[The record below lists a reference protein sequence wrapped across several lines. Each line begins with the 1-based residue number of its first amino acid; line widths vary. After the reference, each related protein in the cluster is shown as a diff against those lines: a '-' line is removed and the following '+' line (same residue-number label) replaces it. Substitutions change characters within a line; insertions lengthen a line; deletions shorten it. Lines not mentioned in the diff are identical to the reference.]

1 MFQRKSNW
9 LLDDDELHPADRP
22 GSADWFDL
30 ADEVGRGRANQR
42 SDVIKIESLL
52 GRAGLFDV
60 ERLDGPLG
68 YANEQLDKPIRDFQR
83 KNGLA
88 VDGYLRPEGPT
99 IGKFKE
105 LYGGEYAP
113 FPAPT
118 PAMIDAHHARRDQG
132 EDGFLVDRWPALD
145 VRPHPR
151 LDPLQKDFG
160 FDDWNEAWVRFQAGQ
175 RGTFD
180 GMPEELLKNIAQ
192 NDVRGIVQAR
202 DVARRWAAYRPEDG
216 SAFARRMVQ
225 ALEGKP
231 ILQSAFLAGPVPQS
245 PPLGVPT
252 PTGLADY
259 GKFVRDAR
267 AAEGMAEPAS
277 QAEAPAPATNDDIN
291 NDTQPVQ
298 VAAVTWDPP
307 NAPLTRS
314 EKPLGADDKIPVPP
328 MTTINRNGGK
338 PDEDDLKRY
347 EVFVRAAR
355 QLPGVGARERATLE
369 HIYQAEGG
377 ERINKATTK
386 ASSGITMGTLKEV
399 QKRNKVQGIGDIAK
413 PGDIPSDRRAEVMHD
428 YLDEALKKAGGSKVL
443 EEFDDQKVA
452 NAIAV
457 SIFHHGPTGGGNVI
471 RKALKKTT
479 ADDPPAEMEYV
490 DDRGNVTT
498 YVTKVLIP
506 LTKDPK
512 KRDAFLENLAD
523 ARFEYLKRPRV
534 PAGKGTDEDRAV
546 TDYLP
551 TPAGP

>member
-1 MFQRKSNW
+1 MFERKSNW
-9 LLDDDELHPADRP
+9 LLNDDELHPADRP

-88 VDGYLRPEGPT
+88 IDGYLRPDGPT
-99 IGKFKE
+99 IGMFKE

-160 FDDWNEAWVRFQAGQ
+160 FDDWNEDWVRFQAGQ

-259 GKFVRDAR
+259 RKFVLNAR
-267 AAEGMAEPAS
+267 AAEGIAEPAS
-277 QAEAPAPATNDDIN
+277 QAEPPAPAIN
-291 NDTQPVQ
+291 ADEAPLVQ
-298 VAAVTWDPP
+298 VAQAGKPTPP
-307 NAPLTRS
+307 RAPLTRGD
-314 EKPLGADDKIPVPP
+314 KPIGADDRNPVPT
-328 MTTINRNGGK
+328 MESIGRDGK
-338 PDEDDLKRY
+338 PSEDDRKRH
-347 EVFVRAAR
+347 EVFVRASR
-355 QLPGVGARERATLE
+355 QLPGAGPRELE
-369 HIYQAEGG
+369 VLRHIYMTEGG
-377 ERINKATTK
+377 DHIDPSGTK
-386 ASSGITMGTLKEV
+386 ASSGVIASTFEAMKKSGKFPDLKDVKE
-399 QKRNKVQGIGDIAK
+399 
-413 PGDIPSDRRAEVMHD
+413 PGDIPTDRRPEVMRE
-428 YLDEALKKAGGSKVL
+428 YLNGALAKAGGGAAL
-443 EEFDDQKVA
+443 ERFEDQTVA
-452 NAIAV
+452 NAVASAV
-457 SIFHHGPTGGGNVI
+457 FYQGATGGGTAV
-471 RKALKKTT
+471 RQALKETVK
-479 ADDPPAEMEYV
+479 DDPPPGMTRVDNKGTITNILMEELV
-490 DDRGNVTT
+490 P
-498 YVTKVLIP
+498 VL
-506 LTKDPK
+506 KDPA

-523 ARFEYLKRPRV
+523 ARIPILEAAVGKKPGELTDAETRAINDYRPS
-534 PAGKGTDEDRAV
+534 RARR
-546 TDYLP
+546 
-551 TPAGP
+551 

>member
-1 MFQRKSNW
+1 MFERKSNW
-9 LLDDDELHPADRP
+9 LLNDDELHPADRP
-22 GSADWFDL
+22 GSADWFTL
-30 ADEVGRGRANQR
+30 TDEVGRGRANQR

-83 KNGLA
+83 KNGLG
-88 VDGYLRPEGPT
+88 VDGYLRPDGPT

-132 EDGFLVDRWPALD
+132 EAGFLVDRWPALD

-160 FDDWNEAWVRFQAGQ
+160 FDDWNEDWVRFQAGQ

-231 ILQSAFLAGPVPQS
+231 ILQSALLAGPVPQS

-259 GKFVRDAR
+259 GKFVLNAR
-267 AAEGMAEPAS
+267 AAEGEAAIDPRSESQSTKTPAKEVPPDAQEPIKSKAEPSDAPIFRRPRDLTSCAQVDAES
-277 QAEAPAPATNDDIN
+277 QRENERADSLRQQIAKIKSQISYFDEKITELERPRTILEVLKNTDWPNLEIQPMPQKDRSTVPIAPFPVIVAAPAPI
-291 NDTQPVQ
+291 
-298 VAAVTWDPP
+298 
-307 NAPLTRS
+307 
-314 EKPLGADDKIPVPP
+314 GMPVPP
-328 MTTINRNGGK
+328 LPPLPMPIGIPQPGQPMRPPFEIGIDPTSIKQGPSAKEKRLAEAEG
-338 PDEDDLKRY
+338 LKSPKERLER
-347 EVFVRAAR
+347 EV
-355 QLPGVGARERATLE
+355 ETLE
-369 HIYQAEGG
+369 SSYQASLRVLRLLG
-377 ERINKATTK
+377 ERR
-386 ASSGITMGTLKEV
+386 KEL
-399 QKRNKVQGIGDIAK
+399 NC
-413 PGDIPSDRRAEVMHD
+413 
-428 YLDEALKKAGGSKVL
+428 
-443 EEFDDQKVA
+443 DQA
-452 NAIAV
+452 N
-457 SIFHHGPTGGGNVI
+457 
-471 RKALKKTT
+471 
-479 ADDPPAEMEYV
+479 
-490 DDRGNVTT
+490 
-498 YVTKVLIP
+498 
-506 LTKDPK
+506 
-512 KRDAFLENLAD
+512 
-523 ARFEYLKRPRV
+523 
-534 PAGKGTDEDRAV
+534 
-546 TDYLP
+546 
-551 TPAGP
+551 

>member
-1 MFQRKSNW
+1 MFERKSNW
-9 LLDDDELHPADRP
+9 LLNDDELHPADRP
-22 GSADWFDL
+22 GSADWFTL
-30 ADEVGRGRANQR
+30 TDEVGRGRANQR

-216 SAFARRMVQ
+216 SAFARHMVQ

-252 PTGLADY
+252 ATGLADY
-259 GKFVRDAR
+259 GKFVLNAR
-267 AAEGMAEPAS
+267 AAEGIAEPAS
-277 QAEAPAPATNDDIN
+277 QAEAPSSKSEPTPPDETAPAAQESKAKQEKSSWPDD
-291 NDTQPVQ
+291 
-298 VAAVTWDPP
+298 
-307 NAPLTRS
+307 
-314 EKPLGADDKIPVPP
+314 
-328 MTTINRNGGK
+328 
-338 PDEDDLKRY
+338 
-347 EVFVRAAR
+347 
-355 QLPGVGARERATLE
+355 
-369 HIYQAEGG
+369 
-377 ERINKATTK
+377 
-386 ASSGITMGTLKEV
+386 SGIFRRPRDLMSCA
-399 QKRNKVQGIGDIAK
+399 DITVERLRETERVNSLNSQ
-413 PGDIPSDRRAEVMHD
+413 I
-428 YLDEALKKAGGSKVL
+428 
-443 EEFDDQKVA
+443 
-452 NAIAV
+452 
-457 SIFHHGPTGGGNVI
+457 
-471 RKALKKTT
+471 
-479 ADDPPAEMEYV
+479 
-490 DDRGNVTT
+490 
-498 YVTKVLIP
+498 
-506 LTKDPK
+506 
-512 KRDAFLENLAD
+512 AD
-523 ARFEYLKRPRV
+523 ARSKISDLEARIAERERPRTLLEVAKETIWPEIEIEPKYPTRPGTETTIPFPV
-534 PAGKGTDEDRAV
+534 PVPIPAPVGMPGPIPFPMPI
-546 TDYLP
+546 P
-551 TPAGP
+551 TPLPRPGQKPEAPFEIGIDPKSIRLGERPKDKRYAEAEGFKATKEGLEKQIVTWESSRQAALEILKLIGARSEELGCR

>member
-1 MFQRKSNW
+1 MFERKSNW

-88 VDGYLRPEGPT
+88 VDGYLRPDGPT

-132 EDGFLVDRWPALD
+132 EAGFLVDRWPALD
-145 VRPHPR
+145 VPPHPR

-160 FDDWNEAWVRFQAGQ
+160 FDDWNEDWVRFQAGQ

-259 GKFVRDAR
+259 GKFVLNAR
-267 AAEGMAEPAS
+267 AAEGEAAIDPRSESQSTKTPAKEVPPDAQEPIKSKAEPSDAPIFRRPRDLTSCAQVDAES
-277 QAEAPAPATNDDIN
+277 QRENERADSLRQQIAKIKSQISYFDEKITELERPRTILEVLKNTDWPNLEIQPMPQKDRSTGPIAPFPVIVAAPAPI
-291 NDTQPVQ
+291 
-298 VAAVTWDPP
+298 
-307 NAPLTRS
+307 
-314 EKPLGADDKIPVPP
+314 GMPVPP
-328 MTTINRNGGK
+328 LPPLPMPIGIPQPGQPMRPPFEIGIDPTSIKQGPSAKEKRLAEAEG
-338 PDEDDLKRY
+338 LKSPKERLER
-347 EVFVRAAR
+347 EV
-355 QLPGVGARERATLE
+355 ETLE
-369 HIYQAEGG
+369 SSYQASLRVLRLLG
-377 ERINKATTK
+377 ERR
-386 ASSGITMGTLKEV
+386 KEL
-399 QKRNKVQGIGDIAK
+399 NC
-413 PGDIPSDRRAEVMHD
+413 
-428 YLDEALKKAGGSKVL
+428 
-443 EEFDDQKVA
+443 DQA
-452 NAIAV
+452 N
-457 SIFHHGPTGGGNVI
+457 
-471 RKALKKTT
+471 
-479 ADDPPAEMEYV
+479 
-490 DDRGNVTT
+490 
-498 YVTKVLIP
+498 
-506 LTKDPK
+506 
-512 KRDAFLENLAD
+512 
-523 ARFEYLKRPRV
+523 
-534 PAGKGTDEDRAV
+534 
-546 TDYLP
+546 
-551 TPAGP
+551 